1 MSDAKG
7 FQNILTNIK
16 TVIGLIIVVI
26 GLITW
31 SLAEHFR
38 NNAQDVL
45 IEHYKEMQTV
55 KFEKFGALLESI
67 DEAVG
72 WNRMYIMNMRLQSKP
87 TAMEIE

>member
-16 TVIGLIIVVI
+16 TVIGLIVVVI

-55 KFEKFGALLESI
+55 KFDNIEKLLIDI

-72 WNRMYIMNMRLQSKP
+72 WNRMYIMNMRLQSTP
-87 TAMEIE
+87 TAMEIQ